1 MKKKY
6 GKVLVLMGGWSNERE
21 ISLISGKYVLES
33 LISSGVN
40 AISFDLNKDNLHEI
54 KQINPDRVFIIL
66 HGKGGE
72 DGEIQ
77 LFLDNLNIPYTGSG
91 SNASKICMNKRI
103 SKDILLDNNISTP
116 FYKKFD
122 DKDDIEDLEKIFKYP
137 FIVKPSSEGSS
148 IGVNIVENRQDFHQ
162 AIKDNKLISND
173 ILIEEYIDGIEYTVG
188 ILHDRA
194 LPVIKLIPPGKFYDF
209 NAKYKSSET
218 QYLCPSELEKT
229 IENSVKAQ
237 SLQCFKALNCTV
249 WGRVD
254 LIIDKSGK
262 SWVIELNTVPGMT
275 KKSLV
280 PMAAQQINIDF
291 NNLVL
296 NILDTSFAN

>member
-40 AISFDLNKDNLHEI
+40 ATSFDVNKDNLHEI

-122 DKDDIEDLEKIFKYP
+122 NKDDIEDLEKIFKYP

-237 SLQCFKALNCTV
+237 SLQCFKALNCTG

>member
-122 DKDDIEDLEKIFKYP
+122 NKDDIEDLEKIFKYP

-229 IENSVKAQ
+229 LENSVKAQ
-237 SLQCFKALNCTV
+237 SLQCFKALNCTG

>member
-40 AISFDLNKDNLHEI
+40 AIRFDLNKDNLHEI

-122 DKDDIEDLEKIFKYP
+122 NKDDIEDLEKIFKYP

-237 SLQCFKALNCTV
+237 SLQCFKALNCTG

>member
-1 MKKKY
+1 MKKNY

-21 ISLISGKYVLES
+21 ISLISGKYVLKS

-122 DKDDIEDLEKIFKYP
+122 NKEDIEDLEKIFKYP

-148 IGVNIVENRQDFHQ
+148 IGVNFVENRQDFYQ

-173 ILIEEYIDGIEYTVG
+173 ILIEEYIDGSEYTVG

-237 SLQCFKALNCTV
+237 SLQCFKALNCTG

>member
-33 LISSGVN
+33 LISSGVD
-40 AISFDLNKDNLHEI
+40 ASSFDLKKDNLHEI
-54 KQINPDRVFIIL
+54 KYINPDRVFIIL

-77 LFLDNLNIPYTGSG
+77 LFLDNLNIPYTGSR

-103 SKDILLDNNISTP
+103 SKDILVSNNIATP

-122 DKDDIEDLEKIFKYP
+122 HKDDIKDLEKIFKYP
-137 FIVKPSSEGSS
+137 FVVKPSSEGSS
-148 IGVNIVENRQDFHQ
+148 IGVNIVENRKDFYK
-162 AIKDNKLISND
+162 AIKCNKLISND

-188 ILHDRA
+188 ILQDKA

-218 QYLCPSELEKT
+218 QYLCPSGLKKNLE
-229 IENSVKAQ
+229 NNVKVQ
-237 SLQCFKALNCTV
+237 SLQCFKALNCSG

-280 PMAAQQINIDF
+280 PMAAKQINIDF
-291 NNLVL
+291 DNLVL
-296 NILDTSFAN
+296 NILDTSFAR

>member
-122 DKDDIEDLEKIFKYP
+122 NKDDIEDLEKYSNTLLL
-137 FIVKPSSEGSS
+137 SSPL
-148 IGVNIVENRQDFHQ
+148 R
-162 AIKDNKLISND
+162 KDQ
-173 ILIEEYIDGIEYTVG
+173 V
-188 ILHDRA
+188 
-194 LPVIKLIPPGKFYDF
+194 
-209 NAKYKSSET
+209 
-218 QYLCPSELEKT
+218 
-229 IENSVKAQ
+229 
-237 SLQCFKALNCTV
+237 
-249 WGRVD
+249 
-254 LIIDKSGK
+254 
-262 SWVIELNTVPGMT
+262 
-275 KKSLV
+275 
-280 PMAAQQINIDF
+280 
-291 NNLVL
+291 
-296 NILDTSFAN
+296 

>member
-122 DKDDIEDLEKIFKYP
+122 NKDDIEDLEKIFKYP

-148 IGVNIVENRQDFHQ
+148 IGVNFVENRQDFHQ

-237 SLQCFKALNCTV
+237 SLQCFKALNCTG

>member
-122 DKDDIEDLEKIFKYP
+122 NKDDIEDLEKIFKYP

-209 NAKYKSSET
+209 NAK
-218 QYLCPSELEKT
+218 
-229 IENSVKAQ
+229 I
-237 SLQCFKALNCTV
+237 
-249 WGRVD
+249 
-254 LIIDKSGK
+254 
-262 SWVIELNTVPGMT
+262 
-275 KKSLV
+275 
-280 PMAAQQINIDF
+280 
-291 NNLVL
+291 
-296 NILDTSFAN
+296 

>member
-66 HGKGGE
+66 HVKGGE

-122 DKDDIEDLEKIFKYP
+122 NKDDIEDLEKIFKYP

-229 IENSVKAQ
+229 LEDSVKAQ
-237 SLQCFKALNCTV
+237 SLQCFKALNCTG